1 MGVVTHTTST
11 MQYLVLFL
19 AATTMAL
26 PAYKHVEIP
35 AEPYVHQEIPAA
47 PHRIR
52 EPELDALTL
61 GQVRPGQQNQQYR
74 PQQYQNQQYQNQQ
87 YQQPQQ
93 YAPQQPAGYANGPQW
108 GGRCIN
114 NKGEGVECRKKFWN
128 VLHLL
133 RRRAES

>member
-1 MGVVTHTTST
+1 MGIVTHTTST

-35 AEPYVHQEIPAA
+35 AEPYVHQEIPAE
-47 PHRIR
+47 PYVHI

-61 GQVRPGQQNQQYR
+61 GQVRPGQQY
-74 PQQYQNQQYQNQQ
+74 
-87 YQQPQQ
+87 QPQQ